1 MSGKPG
7 SSAPVRGAALVEQR
21 LGHEFRQ
28 RALFDQALTHR
39 SFGADHNERLEF
51 LCDAVLNLAVSRLLF
66 DRFSGSDEGDL
77 TRVRAHLVRE
87 DSLHRVALA
96 LGLPDALR
104 LSEGEARGG
113 GATRPSILADA
124 VEALIGA
131 VSIDGGFEAAQ
142 ALVTR
147 LFGETITSTTTDNW
161 RKDAKTELQEW
172 LQARHV
178 PVPAY
183 RISATRGQAHA
194 QTFEVECDVPSL
206 QWRATGVGR
215 SRRAAEQA
223 SAQHLLDRIKAGE
236 LDVPTRKGNPGA

>member
-1 MSGKPG
+1 MSGKPA

-21 LGHEFRQ
+21 LGYEFGQ
-28 RALFDQALTHR
+28 RALFDRALTHR

-51 LCDAVLNLAVSRLLF
+51 LGDAVLNLAVSRLLF

-178 PVPAY
+178 PVPSY
-183 RISATRGQAHA
+183 RIAATRGQAHA
-194 QTFEVECDVPSL
+194 QTFEVECEVPSL
-206 QWRATGVGR
+206 DWRATGAGR
-215 SRRAAEQA
+215 SRRQAEQA
-223 SAQHLLDRIKAGE
+223 SAQQLLDRIKAGD
-236 LDVPTRKGNPGA
+236 LVVPARKGNPSV

>member
-1 MSGKPG
+1 MA
-7 SSAPVRGAALVEQR
+7 SSAPSAPPRGAALVEQR
-21 LGHEFRQ
+21 LGYRFAE
-28 RALFDQALTHR
+28 RALFERALTHR

-51 LCDAVLNLAVSRLLF
+51 LGDAVLSMAVSRLLF

-87 DSLHRVALA
+87 DSLHRVALV
-96 LGLPDALR
+96 LGLPEALR

-183 RISATRGQAHA
+183 RISATHGQAHA
-194 QTFEVECDVPSL
+194 QTFEVECDVPAL
-206 QWRATGVGR
+206 KWRATGAGK

-223 SAQHLLDRIKAGE
+223 SAQQLLDRIKAGE

>member
-1 MSGKPG
+1 MTVKPG
-7 SSAPVRGAALVEQR
+7 ASVRAAALVEQR
-21 LGHEFRQ
+21 LGHEFRE
-28 RALFDQALTHR
+28 RALFERALTHR

-51 LCDAVLNLAVSRLLF
+51 LGDAVLNLAVSRLLY

-87 DSLHRVALA
+87 ESLHRVALA
-96 LGLPDALR
+96 LGLPEALR
-104 LSEGEARGG
+104 LSDGEARGG

-131 VSIDGGFEAAQ
+131 VSIDGGYDAAQ

-147 LFGETITSTTTDNW
+147 LFGETIMSTSADNW

-178 PVPAY
+178 PVPSY
-183 RISATRGQAHA
+183 RIAATHGQAHA

-206 QWRATGVGR
+206 QWRATGAGR
-215 SRRAAEQA
+215 SRRQAEQA
-223 SAQHLLDRIKAGE
+223 SAQALLDRIKSGE
-236 LDVPTRKGNPGA
+236 LDVGRKGNSGA